1 MALFDNIS
9 INEKK
14 TLFKVHTYT
23 DYRVLTRLEYLNKYR
38 CNAHSKSDHEIPSV
52 DAIVYERLEG
62 TEYSH

>member
-1 MALFDNIS
+1 MK
-9 INEKK
+9 KK

-52 DAIVYERLEG
+52 DAIVYERLECS
-62 TEYSH
+62 EYSH